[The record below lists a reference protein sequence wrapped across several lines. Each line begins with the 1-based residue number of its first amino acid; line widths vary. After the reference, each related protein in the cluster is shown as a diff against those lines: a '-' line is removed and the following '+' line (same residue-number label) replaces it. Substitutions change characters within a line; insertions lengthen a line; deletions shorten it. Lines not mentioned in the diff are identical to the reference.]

1 MTKRE
6 RYLRNQ
12 EKIKTKAIYKLLQKH
27 KGLFADALEKEDKS
41 HRLLTMK
48 AIGDDIIDPF
58 LEDIKADIPKYLLSV
73 LPSIMEEGAKDPIKR
88 YKELLPEDYAL
99 TFDIETEPAT
109 IYLKELEDLMLS
121 QRKGSILKT
130 TRDDLRFIMA
140 DGIEEGMSYG
150 EIAKQIREMDP
161 YVFSKSRAETIA
173 VNEIGRSYGWANHEP
188 GRVLTDEGYVLE
200 KSWQTSDD
208 DKVRPTHT
216 ENENAGWIPFED
228 SFP

>member
-1 MTKRE
+1 MTKQE

-12 EKIKTKAIYKLLQKH
+12 ENLKAKAIYKLLKKH
-27 KGLFADALEKEDKS
+27 KGLFADTLEQEDKS
-41 HRLLTMK
+41 HRILTTK
-48 AIGDDIIDPF
+48 AIGDDLIDPF
-58 LEDIKADIPKYLLSV
+58 LDDIKSDIPEYLLSV

-99 TFDIETEPAT
+99 TFDIDTEPAT

-121 QRKGSILKT
+121 QRQGSILRT
-130 TRDDLRFIMA
+130 TRDELRIIIA

-150 EIAKQIREMDP
+150 EIAKQIREVDP
-161 YVFSKSRAETIA
+161 FVFSKARAKTIA

-208 DKVRPTHT
+208 NDVRPTHT
-216 ENENAGWIPFED
+216 ENELA
-228 SFP
+228 